1 MNAGVFL
8 QDLTV
13 VLFTAAAVLLLFRRL
28 GQPPVLGYLA
38 AGLLIGPRTSPV
50 LLIRDLGS
58 LEALAGIG
66 VIFLLFAL
74 GVEFNLKRLVRVGV
88 RAWLCAAMGFVFMMA
103 AGAGM
108 GRLLGWHG
116 MDRIAFG
123 GTIAL
128 ASTAIVARTLL
139 ERARRRAGWEEL
151 VAGKLIAEDM
161 IAVMLVAFFS
171 SIAQVGNAHLSSLVS
186 TLARFGLMVSVILF
200 AGLLVLPRMLSAVE
214 RGGSEEVRTLGI
226 VGICFAVSLLTEKL
240 GFSAALGAFL
250 AGAIASLGGPH
261 PKLHETVEPF
271 KDLFGG
277 VFFVS
282 VGMLIDPAWLVAH
295 WRLALGLAV
304 FTVAVR
310 VLANFAA
317 LAAVGEG
324 SVAAADAS
332 FASLPIGEFSFIL
345 AQVAQSHGLAGQAIY
360 PLAVTLCLTTT
371 LASSVLLPKAAG
383 APSWVKG
390 IIPGPVERVMHRY
403 RRNILRLEAAARAS
417 RPWKLIRPSAAQML
431 LNFLGVSALLLAAG
445 HTQDRVPWGASYPG
459 LVWTL
464 AAFMSLPFLNA
475 MLRKTQAVTMILIEA
490 LSVRGEDGTSPH
502 EAKPMRTKVL
512 VGLASGL
519 IAAWYLALSWS
530 SLPPWPFT
538 LLPLAFMLAVGML
551 LWRGM
556 NRFYAKLQLLLHDT
570 LAKGDAEPEA
580 AAQALAHFAAALTPE
595 KVHLDAHP
603 LGASAWSVG
612 KTIGEIDLRARTG
625 SSILQINRS
634 GLPVPSPGPETLLAA
649 GDELLLIG
657 ESAQIDKAKSFLTTG
672 NDPSREPEGPSPDWA
687 VSS

>member
-1 MNAGVFL
+1 MNAGFFL

-13 VLFTAAAVLLLFRRL
+13 VLLTAAAVLLVFRKL

-38 AGLLIGPRTSPV
+38 AGLLIGPRTCPV

-74 GVEFNLKRLVRVGV
+74 GVEFNLKRLVRVGA
-88 RAWLCAAMGFVFMMA
+88 RAWLCAALGFGFMMA

-108 GRLLGWHG
+108 GGMLGWSG

-139 ERARRRAGWEEL
+139 ERARHRGGWEEL

-161 IAVMLVAFFS
+161 LAVMLVAFFS
-171 SIAQVGNAHLSSLVS
+171 SIARFGDAQLASLVA
-186 TLARFGLMVSVILF
+186 TVARFGLMVSVILI
-200 AGLLVLPRMLSAVE
+200 AGLLVLPRVLSTVE

-261 PKLHETVEPF
+261 PRLHETVEPF

-282 VGMLIDPAWLVAH
+282 VGMLIDPAWLLSH
-295 WRLALGLAV
+295 WKLALGLAL
-304 FTVAVR
+304 FTVAAR

-317 LAAVGEG
+317 LAAVGET
-324 SVAAADAS
+324 STAAADAS
-332 FASLPIGEFSFIL
+332 VATLPIGEFSFIL
-345 AQVAQSHGLAGQAIY
+345 AQVASSQGLASSAIY

-371 LASSVLLPKAAG
+371 LASSVFLPRAGTGTWAA
-383 APSWVKG
+383 SL
-390 IIPGPVERVMHRY
+390 IPRPLERLMLRY
-403 RRNILRLEAAARAS
+403 RRSIMRVEAAARAS
-417 RPWKLIRPSAAQML
+417 RPWMLIRPSAVQLGM
-431 LNFLGVSALLLAAG
+431 NFLGVSALLLAAR
-445 HTQDRVPWGASYPG
+445 TFEAKVSWGPRYPG

-464 AAFMSLPFLNA
+464 AAFVSLPFLNA

-490 LSVRGEDGTSPH
+490 LAVRDEAGTSPH
-502 EAKPMRTKVL
+502 ETNPMRTKVL
-512 VGLASGL
+512 VALASAA
-519 IAAWYLALSWS
+519 IAAWYLALSWELLS
-530 SLPPWPFT
+530 PWPFT
-538 LLPLAFMLAVGML
+538 LLPLAFMLVVGSL

-556 NRFYAKLQLLLHDT
+556 NQFYVQLQLLLRES
-570 LAKGDAEPEA
+570 LAKADAEPEA
-580 AAQALAHFAAALTPE
+580 AAQALAHFASALAPE
-595 KVHLDAHP
+595 KVHLRAFSLP
-603 LGASAWSVG
+603 SGSWGVG
-612 KTIGEIDLRARTG
+612 KTIGGIDLRAKTG
-625 SSILQINRS
+625 SSVLQINRS
-634 GLPVPSPGPETLLAA
+634 GLPVPSPGPETMLAA

-657 ESAQIDKAKSFLTTG
+657 ESSQIERARAVLSTG
-672 NDPSREPEGPSPDWA
+672 ADPSSGEPDRSQDLP
-687 VSS
+687 VSA